1 MMKEALAFNLAQY
14 SHSTA
19 KTFNTEIETDPD
31 TYS

>member
-19 KTFNTEIETDPD
+19 KTFITDIETDPA
-31 TYS
+31 THR